1 MVPSFSALKEVT
13 EEEYYEHTAGVSL
26 EIGLTFEVGV
36 PVVSSAEISTTLS
49 LSYKHTWGKT
59 TSTTETREA
68 ELPCPAPTHRYV
80 VCYRMINTVKTS
92 HPYTMTLKHKHYGCT
107 CTSTGTYENVHHT
120 SIYLEPNTYTSI
132 PSGDEA
138 KDVKSVEDQS
148 Q

>member
-26 EIGLTFEVGV
+26 EIVLTFEVGV

-49 LSYKHTWGKT
+49 LSYKHTWGMT

-80 VCYRMINTVKTS
+80 VCYWMINTVKMS